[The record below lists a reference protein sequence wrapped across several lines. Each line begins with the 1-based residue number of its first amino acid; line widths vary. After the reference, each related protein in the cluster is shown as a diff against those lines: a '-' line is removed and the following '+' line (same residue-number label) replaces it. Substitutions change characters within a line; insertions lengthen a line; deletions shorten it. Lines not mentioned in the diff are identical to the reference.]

1 MQSITDAYMDYN
13 QLSQLL
19 TDLEENQVTR
29 ENIYETIMEKEK
41 NAIDLMNRIAEE
53 KTKTKEEDSLFL
65 NKTITQIFNTSIT
78 HWLRIYHEIVDK
90 KQYDIKALFY
100 DEDRKIYTGIILVL
114 IALFLFFSEISN

>member
-100 DEDRKIYTGIILVL
+100 DDDRKIYTGIILVL

>member
-29 ENIYETIMEKEK
+29 ENIYETIMKKEK
-41 NAIDLMNRIAEE
+41 NAINLMNRIAEE

-90 KQYDIKALFY
+90 KQYDIKMLFY

-114 IALFLFFSEISN
+114 IALFLFFSDISN